1 MDKVLLTIKKK
12 FTAMCMASNIIFDVK
27 GDLIMNDYIIFTD
40 STCDLDAEHIKEL
53 GVKTIPLNFTYE
65 GKSYIDGAGLSY
77 KDFYNLL
84 REKKDITTSQINAGT
99 FIKEFEPYL
108 KEQKD
113 ILYIAFSS
121 GLSGTY
127 SSAKIAE
134 ADLQEKYPNRK
145 IIVIDSLCAS
155 MGEGLLVHYAAEK
168 KNNGASIEE
177 LAKWIENNKLN
188 VCHWFTVDD
197 LFHLKRGGRVSS
209 VSALLGTMLGV
220 KPILHVDD
228 AGKLIPME
236 KVRGRKAALTALVE
250 HMKKSAKVTPDDVV
264 FISHV
269 DSIDDANFIKDLVL
283 KEFNVKEVRINYIGS
298 VIGAHA
304 GPGTIA
310 LFFMGQSR

>member
-1 MDKVLLTIKKK
+1 
-12 FTAMCMASNIIFDVK
+12 MCMASNIIFDVK

-145 IIVIDSLCAS
+145 IIVIDTCAP
-155 MGEGLLVHYAAEK
+155 L
-168 KNNGASIEE
+168 NGICA
-177 LAKWIENNKLN
+177 
-188 VCHWFTVDD
+188 
-197 LFHLKRGGRVSS
+197 R
-209 VSALLGTMLGV
+209 
-220 KPILHVDD
+220 
-228 AGKLIPME
+228 
-236 KVRGRKAALTALVE
+236 
-250 HMKKSAKVTPDDVV
+250 
-264 FISHV
+264 
-269 DSIDDANFIKDLVL
+269 
-283 KEFNVKEVRINYIGS
+283 EV
-298 VIGAHA
+298 
-304 GPGTIA
+304 
-310 LFFMGQSR
+310 